1 MKQFDFF
8 TNNRIIIKG
17 SPMDY
22 NFFKENLEL
31 NTRAKHMI
39 KYIPKIDLIIAKIIL
54 ISWY

>member
-8 TNNRIIIKG
+8 TNNRTIIKG